1 MMKVRLM
8 NLNLVKRQ
16 VSLGVFAASLTG
28 LVAAVAVPQNPTI
41 LPKAT
46 ADQRTFFETKVRPV
60 LATNCFPCHGGTSHS
75 SGLKL
80 DNLTNIE
87 KGGESGPVL
96 VPGSPEKSLI
106 VHVIQQTGNLKM
118 PPGGKKLA
126 ANEIAD
132 IEAWIKMGAP
142 WPDSPNLAAVPDK
155 VAPWWS
161 LEPVRRPAIP
171 KVKNSVW
178 VRNTIDALVLSKLE
192 AKGLNPN
199 GQADKR
205 TLIRRLT
212 FDLTGLAPT
221 VTEVENFLADKSPNA
236 YETIVDRL
244 LSSPHYGERWARHW
258 MDVARYADTKGYVFN
273 EDRNYPNAYTYRNW
287 LIDAFNKDLPYDQF
301 IIQQIAADR
310 LPDIQ
315 SNGNKKPLAAL
326 GYLTLGRRFINS
338 VPDII
343 DDRIDVTMRGFQG
356 LTVGC
361 ARCHDHKFDP
371 IPTKD
376 YYSLYAVFNN
386 SDEVAKPI
394 SEKAINDPW
403 EAYQKQVANLESDIK
418 GRVMRQTQR
427 LRGIG
432 KTPGDMSL
440 SASIKQV
447 LQSLGEGAVPDAA
460 QLKTL
465 SPAYEDGDRQQID
478 KSQKLLQE
486 LQQHAPQMPELAM
499 AMQDRANCG
508 DGVVFKRGNPGNPG
522 DIVPRRFLLALSKPG
537 QERTNWTSGS
547 GRLEL
552 AESIASKENPLTA
565 RVFVNR
571 VWQDHFGTGIVRTPS
586 DYGHQ
591 GEKPTDPAL
600 LDFLA
605 TSFMNNGWSIKKLQ
619 RLIVTS
625 ATYRQSSAVSP
636 AMANADPDNRL
647 WGRMNRRRLDFEQTR
662 DALVQA
668 SGQLALNE
676 VGGKSVDLWAKPFT
690 ARRSLYGFIER
701 QNLPGIFRTFD
712 FASPDSHSARRFQ
725 TTVPQQ
731 ALFFM
736 NSAFSLDQT
745 KNLCRR
751 AEIKGSTDNAQC
763 VRRLYLLL
771 FQRLP
776 DPDEQKA
783 GVSFLG
789 GDRNELIDAPQSEW
803 RYGFGG
809 YDANSQRTT
818 LFTPLEFYGDNGYHV
833 SKEFPD
839 PKLGYIIVN
848 PSGGHPGHD
857 GNHAVIRRWIAPANL
872 TVSISGM
879 LSHGQKEGDGVRA
892 RVVSSRYG
900 LVGEW
905 MAHNSQTRTGVPSVT
920 VQKGDTLDFAVDP
933 ITNDGYDGFG
943 WAPSIQVKAGNKTWD
958 SAASFGPPAE
968 KPLTRLELF
977 AQALTMTNEFVF
989 VD

>member
-1 MMKVRLM
+1 MNSSLM

-16 VSLGVFAASLTG
+16 VSLGVFAASMTG
-28 LVAAVAVPQNPTI
+28 LVTAVMVPQSGTV

-46 ADQRTFFETKVRPV
+46 PDQRTFFETKVRPV
-60 LATNCFPCHGGTSHS
+60 LAANCFPCHGGASHS

-80 DNLTNIE
+80 DNLMSVE

-96 VPGSPEKSLI
+96 VPGMPEKSLLL
-106 VHVIQQTGNLKM
+106 HVIQQTGNLKM

-142 WPDSPNLAAVPDK
+142 WPDLPDASATPDK
-155 VAPWWS
+155 AVAWWS
-161 LEPVRRPAIP
+161 LEPVKKPLIP
-171 KVKNSVW
+171 SVKNVGW
-178 VRNTIDALVLSKLE
+178 VRNPIDALVLSKLE
-192 AKGLNPN
+192 AKHLTPN

-221 VTEVENFLADKSPNA
+221 ISEVENFLADKSVDA
-236 YETIVDRL
+236 YEKLVDRIL
-244 LSSPHYGERWARHW
+244 ASPHYGERWARHW

-273 EDRNYPNAYTYRNW
+273 EDRGYPNAYTYRNW

-301 IIQQIAADR
+301 IIQQLAADR
-310 LPDIQ
+310 LPAVQASD
-315 SNGNKKPLAAL
+315 GKKILAAL

-361 ARCHDHKFDP
+361 ARGHDHKFDP
-371 IPTKD
+371 IPTQD
-376 YYSLYAVFNN
+376 YYSLYAVFN
-386 SDEVAKPI
+386 SSEEVTKPI
-394 SEKAINDPW
+394 SESAVNDPW
-403 EAYQKQVANLESDIK
+403 EAYTKQVSGIEADLRD
-418 GRVMRQTQR
+418 RVLKQTQR
-427 LRGIG
+427 LRTIW
-432 KTPGDMSL
+432 KTPGDTSL
-440 SASIKQV
+440 SAPVKQI
-447 LQSLGEGAVPDAA
+447 LQSLGEGASPDAS

-465 SPAYEDGDRQQID
+465 LPNYEMAEREKIQQSEKMLED
-478 KSQKLLQE
+478 LK
-486 LQQHAPQMPELAM
+486 QHAPKVPELAM
-499 AMQDRANCG
+499 AMQDRSNCS

-522 DIVPRRFLLALSKPG
+522 DPAPRRFLLALSKHG
-537 QERTNWTSGS
+537 TERPHWTSGS

-571 VWQDHFGTGIVRTPS
+571 VWQDHFGAGIVRTPS

-591 GEKPTDPAL
+591 GEKPTDPNL

-605 TSFMNNGWSIKKLQ
+605 SWFMEHGWSIKKLH

-625 ATYRQSSAVSP
+625 ATYRQSSSVSP
-636 AMANADPDNRL
+636 QMANADPDNRL

-676 VGGKSVDLWAKPFT
+676 VGGKSIDLWAKPFT
-690 ARRSLYGFIER
+690 TRRAVYGFIER

-736 NSAFSLDQT
+736 NSAFSIDQA
-745 KNLCRR
+745 KSLCGRT
-751 AEIKGSTDNAQC
+751 EIKASAGNAQC

-771 FQRLP
+771 FQRMP
-776 DPDEQKA
+776 DAEELKA
-783 GVSFLG
+783 GISFLG
-789 GDRNELIDAPQSEW
+789 ADRNELVEAPVSEW
-803 RYGFGG
+803 HYGYGG
-809 YDANSQRTT
+809 FDAAKQRTT
-818 LFTPLEFYGDNGYHV
+818 LFTPLDYFGENSYRVG
-833 SKEFPD
+833 KEFPD
-839 PKLGYIIVN
+839 RILGYITVN
-848 PSGGHPGHD
+848 PNGGHPGHD
-857 GNHAVIRRWIAPANL
+857 GSHAVIRRWVAPDTM
-872 TVSISGM
+872 TVSISGL
-879 LSHGQKEGDGVRA
+879 LSHRQKEGDGVRA
-892 RVVSSRYG
+892 RIVSSRYG
-900 LVGEW
+900 LVDEW
-905 MAHNSQTRTGVPSVT
+905 SVHNSEARTDVASVS

-933 ITNDGYDGFG
+933 IASDGYDGFG
-943 WAPSIQVKAGNKTWD
+943 WAPVIQVKGGHKSWD
-958 SAASFGPPAE
+958 STANFGPPSE
-968 KPLTRLELF
+968 RPLTRLELY
-977 AQALTMTNEFVF
+977 AQALTMTNEFDF
-989 VD
+989 ID